1 MTDNVKAERFYQDN
15 ADKIKLNWL
24 CYEYAN
30 NLYRAIKSSPK
41 LSKYRAQHKQDQIA
55 DFCLYYAKRMRKSIY
70 DRSIGK
76 GEGVKVSVQYIYEY
90 KPGCP
95 AKQAQALIE
104 AAEAA
109 WDETIRG
116 CTICPNRCLFK
127 WFELT
132 PMFDNLA
139 KMGWPT

>member
-1 MTDNVKAERFYQDN
+1 MTDNVKVKHFYQDD
-15 ADKIKLNWL
+15 ADKIKMNWL

-30 NLYRAIKSSPK
+30 NLYRAINSSPK
-41 LSKYRAQHKQDQIA
+41 LSKYRAQHKPDQIA
-55 DFCLYYAKRMRKSIY
+55 DFCIYYAKRMRKSVY

-76 GEGVKVSVQYIYEY
+76 SDGVKVSVQYIYEY
-90 KPGCP
+90 KPGCL

-104 AAEAA
+104 AAEDA
-109 WDETIRG
+109 WDEIIRG
-116 CTICPNRCLFK
+116 CTICPNRCLFE

-139 KMGWPT
+139 KT